1 MERGPR
7 DSTLRYRTIEPTIRF
22 VSSQPARLL
31 RSRQPSPAVKMEN
44 LATYFPPQFH
54 PVMELLEPHT
64 QWLSIAL
71 VSISAL
77 YLTTIYVSHKRE
89 SAVPFNVPL
98 PPEIR
103 SNYNWAGKNWD
114 DITGEKK
121 RVLENQARG
130 QWDKDLIMSYCPA
143 DGRVLGNG
151 VQPATREVVEKAVE
165 DAASAQVEWAKTGFA
180 ERRKVLRTLLRCA
193 YTLPLMVCDVL
204 TG

>member
-1 MERGPR
+1 ME
-7 DSTLRYRTIEPTIRF
+7 T
-22 VSSQPARLL
+22 
-31 RSRQPSPAVKMEN
+31 
-44 LATYFPPQFH
+44 LATYVPPSLH
-54 PVMELLEPHT
+54 PLMELLEPHT

-103 SNYNWAGKNWD
+103 SNYNWTGKNWD
-114 DITGEKK
+114 DATGEER
-121 RVLENQARG
+121 RVLEGQVRG

-143 DGRVLGNG
+143 DGRVLGKG
-151 VQPATREVVEKAVE
+151 TKPATREVVEKAVE
-165 DAASAQVEWAKTGFA
+165 DAAGAQVEWARTGFA
-180 ERRKVLRTLLRCA
+180 ERRRVLRTLLRFV
-193 YTLPLMVCDVL
+193 YLLVTVGDVL

>member
-1 MERGPR
+1 
-7 DSTLRYRTIEPTIRF
+7 
-22 VSSQPARLL
+22 
-31 RSRQPSPAVKMEN
+31 
-44 LATYFPPQFH
+44 
-54 PVMELLEPHT
+54 MELLEPHT

-103 SNYNWAGKNWD
+103 SNYNWIGKNWD
-114 DITGEKK
+114 DATGDAR
-121 RVLENQARG
+121 RVLEGQAHG

-151 VQPATREVVEKAVE
+151 IKPATREVVEKAVE
-165 DAASAQVEWAKTGFA
+165 DAAGAQIEWAKTGFA
-180 ERRKVLRTLLRCA
+180 ERRRVLRTLLRLVSFA
-193 YTLPLMVCDVL
+193 FE